1 MHISCHNEN
10 AGKSHYLTGEH
21 SATMLY
27 VSFQFPVSVIE
38 GAGNK
43 MTYERAGT
51 HMNVSCN
58 MSTFCNAVLSTQ
70 YHCQIFLALM
80 NVLDGNRMFSG
91 RRGRRPRMWK
101 MAALL
106 DCWSLEFPCML
117 IRKPITSTTRSTL
130 VSLTTVELFYINP
143 WYLSDE
149 GKIIRY
155 IVQHGFY

>member
-1 MHISCHNEN
+1 
-10 AGKSHYLTGEH
+10 
-21 SATMLY
+21 
-27 VSFQFPVSVIE
+27 
-38 GAGNK
+38 
-43 MTYERAGT
+43 
-51 HMNVSCN
+51 
-58 MSTFCNAVLSTQ
+58 
-70 YHCQIFLALM
+70 
-80 NVLDGNRMFSG
+80 
-91 RRGRRPRMWK
+91 MWK

-143 WYLSDE
+143 WYRSDE